1 MTSSDVP
8 RCSDAPSGGPRAL
21 ASGSQLP
28 WGTIFKVLTAVLL
41 VWLWFRLWQWILL
54 LIISAFLAVGL
65 DPVVEWLDRHRIR
78 RAYGA
83 FLIVLLIAGLLV
95 GFAYLA
101 GAELIEQA
109 RLLGGRVEAVQ
120 QEVMDR
126 LPPFLLK
133 MLPTGGQ
140 GGESALADRAAGFG
154 RAIAGGVLSLGIALI
169 LTIYFLLD
177 GRRTYEWLVAFAP
190 HHQRARVR
198 QTAIESRQAVLAYV
212 RGNAATSALAAVVA
226 YIFLLIAG
234 VPAPLLLAL
243 LTGLFDFVPVIGRVP
258 DRDSDG
264 AAGADGLDLGRDCH
278 RGVQRPLQH
287 GRDLLHHAEGLREPA
302 AAVEPG
308 GDSRLRDRRRA
319 RRRHRRAG
327 GAADCRDVS
336 DHREDLAGG
345 SARAG
350 GRGRPPPDRAERGTL
365 TSRGGL
371 AR

>member
-1 MTSSDVP
+1 MTSSASRDP
-8 RCSDAPSGGPRAL
+8 HAPSTDARPRIWL
-21 ASGSQLP
+21 QLP
-28 WGTIFKVLTAVLL
+28 WGTIVKVLTVVLL

-120 QEVMDR
+120 QDVMQR

-140 GGESALADRAAGFG
+140 GGESPLADRAAGFG

-243 LTGLFDFVPVIGRVP
+243 LTGLFDFVPVIGVFLTAIPMVLLALTVSTWVAIATAAFNALYNTVETYYITPKVYGNQLRLSSLAVILAFAIGGELGGVIGALVALP
-258 DRDSDG
+258 IAAMYPTIEKIWLADRL
-264 AAGADGLDLGRDCH
+264 APEVVAD
-278 RGVQRPLQH
+278 
-287 GRDLLHHAEGLREPA
+287 
-302 AAVEPG
+302 
-308 GDSRLRDRRRA
+308 
-319 RRRHRRAG
+319 HRRI
-327 GAADCRDVS
+327 
-336 DHREDLAGG
+336 
-345 SARAG
+345 
-350 GRGRPPPDRAERGTL
+350 ER
-365 TSRGGL
+365 SEEH
-371 AR
+371 